1 MKIVQVLLFDDFEI
15 LDAMGPVSV
24 LGRVKGL
31 SLQFVSFGG
40 GRIRSQQGVM
50 IETKPWSL
58 WKDSILLVPG
68 GQGTRGLVKDKE
80 YLDFLK
86 KAAEGAEIVLSV
98 CTGAALLARAGVLDG
113 RRATSNKI
121 AFSWVKG
128 EGPLT
133 VWERQ
138 ARWMRD
144 GNVYSSS
151 GVSAGID
158 MALSFVSDFYGR
170 EEAERIARAIEYVWN
185 DRWEEDPFCVKEE
198 GL

>member
-1 MKIVQVLLFDDFEI
+1 MMKIVQVLLFDDFEI

-31 SLQFVSFGG
+31 SLQFVSFRG

-50 IETKPWSL
+50 IETKPWRL
-58 WKDSILLVPG
+58 WEDSILLVPG

-113 RRATSNKI
+113 RRATSNKM

-138 ARWMRD
+138 ARWVRD

-158 MALSFVSDFYGR
+158 RALSFVSDFSGR
-170 EEAERIARAIEYVWN
+170 EEAERIARAMEYIWH
-185 DRWEEDPFCVKEE
+185 DRAEEDPFYR
-198 GL
+198 